1 LTLSPF
7 VFRFWSRSKRLHRQ
21 AVSSLAAEGDLV
33 AEGDLAAEG
42 DLVAEGGLSESE
54 ANDLSAQRSNKKT
67 NIFDLF
73 AFETKSFV

>member
-21 AVSSLAAEGDLV
+21 AVSS
-33 AEGDLAAEG
+33 LAAEG